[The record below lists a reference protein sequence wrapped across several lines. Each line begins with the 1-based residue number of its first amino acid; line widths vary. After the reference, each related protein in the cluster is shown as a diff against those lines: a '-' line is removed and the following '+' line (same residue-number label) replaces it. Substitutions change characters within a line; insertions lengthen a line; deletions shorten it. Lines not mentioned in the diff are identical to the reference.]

1 MSDLN
6 AIIDLKTND
15 NVKNVRGRRKKG
27 IGERKQCMDIERK
40 KGKKKEGKEDKRKG
54 KKSRKKGKRKGRW
67 NLPGS
72 PVVKTLCFHC
82 RGHRVNLRFFL
93 LCKKKKKK
101 RKRGRIPFC
110 FYLLCHIFTN
120 KV

>member
-40 KGKKKEGKEDKRKG
+40 KGKKKEGNEDKRKG
-54 KKSRKKGKRKGRW
+54 KNQGRKERGKEDGIYLAVQWLRLCAFTAGGT
-67 NLPGS
+67 GS
-72 PVVKTLCFHC
+72 
-82 RGHRVNLRFFL
+82 
-93 LCKKKKKK
+93 
-101 RKRGRIPFC
+101 I
-110 FYLLCHIFTN
+110 
-120 KV
+120 